1 MRRIA
6 LATVFATLFLT
17 QAARA
22 DEIATVPA
30 DAVLARVSPVAQAE
44 PTPSFLMPTRHDS
57 SRPALLAPMYGGL
70 IALQAYDVYSTTTA
84 LNHGAR
90 EANPIMGGVAGNPI
104 ALAAVKAAVTGTS
117 IFAAERMWKQGH
129 RAQAVAVMI
138 ISNGLMAAV
147 AAHNHA
153 VIGQVR

>member
-6 LATVFATLFLT
+6 LGLIFATMFLT

-22 DEIATVPA
+22 DEIATVSA
-30 DAVLARVSPVAQAE
+30 DAVIAHVSPVAQAE
-44 PTPSFLMPTRHDS
+44 PTPSFSIQTYREPT
-57 SRPALLAPMYGGL
+57 RPALLAPMYGGL

-84 LNHGAR
+84 INRGAH
-90 EANPIMGGVAGNPI
+90 EANPIMGGVAGNPV
-104 ALAAVKAAVTGTS
+104 ALAAVKVVVTGTS

-129 RAQAVAVMI
+129 RVQALAVMV

-147 AAHNHA
+147 AAHNHSM
-153 VIGQVR
+153 IDQVR